1 MNGDQFGEFVC
12 GYWGLKGW
20 WNQVA
25 IRPKEG
31 GIYGTP
37 VSGNNQIV
45 CKQAHLRKF
54 EWNLFGEGHQFS
66 LHTAKI
72 FC

>member
-31 GIYGTP
+31 GSYGTP
-37 VSGNNQIV
+37 VSGDNQMV
-45 CKQAHLRKF
+45 VKQAHLRKF
-54 EWNLFGEGHQFS
+54 E
-66 LHTAKI
+66 
-72 FC
+72 